1 MVRCATT
8 AEAAL
13 AARAS
18 HCAQAQSDRPD
29 PGLDVDWSRSLV
41 EEGGQH
47 HLVLIPDTETEIST
61 GAETSTGTHT
71 APGTPMVVAR
81 MSRTADAAAQL
92 TRTTELLR
100 ALHALNLPWELPLPL
115 AGPVFADTGTDF
127 GTDPSDSHRAA
138 VVVQRYVPGQ
148 AHPPHCGRPEDLREI
163 CRVLAAVDT
172 TSLHP
177 HLAQPFAFRGPW
189 TPAKIAALVE
199 LPQRLEQRDS
209 SVPWPDFF
217 PACTRHTFEDAAR
230 RIIRTVHEW
239 TERPVVAPSLVH
251 GDLAGHNMRWLP
263 IPGEDRWRLNG
274 ILDWDLACLWDPAL
288 NPAYLSLWHGEEKL
302 GQLCLDD
309 DEHHR
314 ARVWLAAMAL
324 ESLYDAGLRLEQI
337 APKKWRRLLNRAL
350 PRLERA
356 AELLG

>member
-13 AARAS
+13 AARAC
-18 HCAQAQSDRPD
+18 HRAQAEADRSD

-47 HLVLIPDTETEIST
+47 HLVLIPYTETDIGT
-61 GAETSTGTHT
+61 GAETRTGTNT
-71 APGTPMVVAR
+71 APGTPTVVAR
-81 MSRTADAAAQL
+81 ISRTADAAAQL

-115 AGPVFADTGTDF
+115 AGPVFADASTASGAGPF
-127 GTDPSDSHRAA
+127 GSHRAG

-172 TSLHP
+172 TSLRP
-177 HLAQPFAFRGPW
+177 HVAQPFAFRGPW
-189 TPAKIAALVE
+189 TPTKIAGLLD
-199 LPQRLEQRDS
+199 LPQRLEQYDS
-209 SVPWPDFF
+209 AVPWPDFF
-217 PACTRHTFEDAAR
+217 PSCTLNRFES
-230 RIIRTVHEW
+230 TVHRITATVQRW
-239 TERPVVAPSLVH
+239 TQQPVVPPSLVH
-251 GDLAGHNMRWLP
+251 GDLAGHNMCWLP
-263 IPGEDRWRLNG
+263 VPGEDRWRLNG

-337 APKKWRRLLNRAL
+337 APKKWRRLLNRTL

-356 AELLG
+356 ADLLG